1 MRLGVS
7 HIARRGF
14 LLGCA
19 LLLAGCAQPQLTG
32 DIQGGLAISSVRVET
47 SSLSKAVKGR
57 PNAIS
62 TSQLAS
68 DATRVLTQRFASK
81 SGAVRGDLVV
91 EVKEV
96 NLVARGLSALA
107 PVQSTSKVVLSVKE
121 RGTGKVIVAPTEIT
135 APSAQLRGSGI
146 IGAATAPS
154 VEKDYNAT
162 LRGLANAVE
171 KRLYGAQ
178 K

>member
-1 MRLGVS
+1 MRIGTR
-7 HIARRGF
+7 HIARRGVI
-14 LLGCA
+14 LGCA

-32 DIQGGLAISSVRVET
+32 DIAGGLAINSVSVET
-47 SSLSKAVKGR
+47 SSLTKAVKGR
-57 PNAIS
+57 PNAI
-62 TSQLAS
+62 TTTQLAD
-68 DATRVLTQRFASK
+68 DATRVLTKRFAAQ
-81 SGAVRGDLVV
+81 SGTVKGDLVV

-107 PVQSTSKVVLSVKE
+107 PVQSSSKVVLSVTE

-135 APSAQLRGSGI
+135 AFSAQVRGGGI

-162 LRGLANAVE
+162 LRGLADAVE